1 MTRPT
6 IRRHPRRRHH
16 CHAAGCTLV
25 IRAGDFMCPAHWR
38 HVPYTTKQTMQRHD
52 PAGGRP
58 SILWLAAA
66 RSAIDAV
73 ADTERHARQGR
84 TIR

>member
-1 MTRPT
+1 
-6 IRRHPRRRHH
+6 
-16 CHAAGCTLV
+16 
-25 IRAGDFMCPAHWR
+25 MCPAHWR